1 MLLHYSVQLRSDLQK
16 ILIQI
21 KRLQADLVTAYLVA
35 VVRLNGLVRCNI
47 KEHTRN
53 RMRLITKLYI
63 LILDASENLIQIA
76 GVQRVNI
83 VLRLHRMRIVFD
95 INDENCIT
103 LGQHDVTLHDRQHC
117 SNTIFQYPR
126 YL

>member
-1 MLLHYSVQLRSDLQK
+1 MRCSDFGIIKRLKEMLLHYRVQLRGDLQK

-21 KRLQADLVTAYLVA
+21 KRLQANLVTAYLIA

-76 GVQRVNI
+76 GAQRVNV
-83 VLRLHRMRIVFD
+83 VLRLHRMRIVFG
-95 INDENCIT
+95 INDENRE
-103 LGQHDVTLHDRQHC
+103 LYHPW
-117 SNTIFQYPR
+117 SA
-126 YL
+126 